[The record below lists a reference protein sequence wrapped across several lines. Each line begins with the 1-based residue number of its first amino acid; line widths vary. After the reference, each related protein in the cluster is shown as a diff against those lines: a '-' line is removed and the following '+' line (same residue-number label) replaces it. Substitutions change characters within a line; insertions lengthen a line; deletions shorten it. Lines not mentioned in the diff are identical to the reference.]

1 MNPKRKQ
8 RLYIVLSIVIGS
20 SIAAGLFFY
29 AIRDN
34 LNLFYSPQVIA
45 EGGVPTGKRIRA
57 GGMVK
62 EGSVKR
68 SEDGLTVSFVIT
80 DYHASVAVNYTGIL
94 PTMFAENEGAVVA
107 GMLQD
112 DGVFIADEVLAKH
125 DENYM
130 PPELSDTLEKQHKQI
145 NQEGK

>member
-20 SIAAGLFFY
+20 SIATDLFFY

-45 EGGVPTGKRIRA
+45 EGEAPIGKRIRA

-62 EGSVKR
+62 EGSVSR
-68 SEDGLTVSFVIT
+68 SEDGLTVHFVIT
-80 DYHASVAVNYTGIL
+80 DYHASLAVSYTGIL
-94 PTMFAENEGAVVA
+94 PTMFAEKEGAVVA
-107 GMLQD
+107 GILQE

-130 PPELSDTLEKQHKQI
+130 PPELSDTLNKQHQQI
-145 NQEGK
+145 NEKGK